1 MAISVSIQSV
11 DALDNYVQV
20 TGKLIPTGSYVAGGD
35 TVNFTTA
42 VQDPLFTGLTPAVP
56 SSQPPFAFSAFSQ
69 GGNLVNSYSPIIGA
83 SQATCKLKVS
93 AASTFG
99 TEFSAGAYSAAI
111 LADNIGFIACFPK
124 FI

>member
-1 MAISVSIQSV
+1 MLQVSIQSV
-11 DALDNYVQV
+11 DPFDNYVQV
-20 TGKLIPTGSYVAGGD
+20 TGKLIPSGSYVTGGD

-42 VQDPLFTGLTPAVP
+42 VEDPLFTGMTPAIP

-69 GGNLVNSYSPIIGA
+69 GGNLVNQYASIIGA
-83 SQATCKLKVS
+83 TQATCKMKVS

-99 TEFSAGAYSAAI
+99 TEFSAGAYSAVI